1 MNMMVM
7 KHKNRLIFRLTVTP
21 ASPDRRKKE
30 YKIFEGEP
38 SFFKLSHKEK
48 KDFIDGEIIKVK
60 EFLNKEYQQFK
71 GRGTF

>member
-1 MNMMVM
+1 M
-7 KHKNRLIFRLTVTP
+7 KEKNRLIFRLTVTP
-21 ASPDRRKKE
+21 ASQERRKKE

-60 EFLNKEYQQFK
+60 EFLDKIYHHYQEQ
-71 GRGTF
+71 RTF